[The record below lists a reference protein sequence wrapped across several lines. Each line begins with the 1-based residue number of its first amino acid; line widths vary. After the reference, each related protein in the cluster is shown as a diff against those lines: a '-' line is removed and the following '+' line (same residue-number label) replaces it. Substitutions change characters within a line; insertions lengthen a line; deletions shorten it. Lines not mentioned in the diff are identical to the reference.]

1 MERKDG
7 SEEPRIAKAG
17 KLVCVDS
24 GEYSDYSVR
33 GFFVVLRDFDPYAE
47 LADYLSEHPE
57 QKQNYR
63 FAEDKFL
70 ALLLSK
76 GFLMEVD
83 FGTMHLTCYSNHEE
97 FSFTPAAESN

>member
-1 MERKDG
+1 MNYQHDAK
-7 SEEPRIAKAG
+7 EPRIAKAG

-24 GEYSDYSVR
+24 GEYSDYSIR

-57 QKQNYR
+57 QKKNYK

-76 GFLMEVD
+76 GFLMEVE
-83 FGTMHLTCYSNHEE
+83 FGTMHLTGYHNHEE